1 MNTTLTYL
9 IIFLALLL
17 AELFYFKLAARF
29 GIVDRPNGRS
39 SHTRPTIRGGG
50 VVFPLA
56 AVLFFLLCGF
66 GYPWFVLGLVLLAVV
81 EFTDDVRSLPDSVR
95 LVAQFAG
102 MALMFLQLGLFS
114 GGFPW
119 WYIIIALV
127 LFVGIVNAWN
137 FMDGI
142 NGITGGYS
150 LAVLL
155 PLVYLNEFVEPFIDG
170 RLLAVTAIAALVFCF
185 FNFRTR
191 ARCFAGDVG
200 SVSVAFI
207 VLFALGSLVL
217 RTGDLSWIVLL
228 AVYGVDVVLTVCH
241 RVMLHENLGEA
252 HRKHA
257 YQLMANE
264 LGVRHVLV
272 ASFYALLQLVVSAG
286 AILLSGAAPG
296 VRWAYL
302 GGVLLVLSAAYVIFM
317 KKNYHLH
324 EEYLRARAAGNE
336 DGGRNENKN

>member
-1 MNTTLTYL
+1 MTLTIL
-9 IIFLALLL
+9 ICTAALLL
-17 AELFYFKLAARF
+17 AELLYFKLAARL
-29 GIVDRPNGRS
+29 GIVDRPNARS
-39 SHTRPTIRGGG
+39 SHSKPTIRGGG
-50 VVFPLA
+50 IVFPLA
-56 AVLFFLLCGF
+56 VLLYFLVSGF
-66 GYPWFVLGLVLLAVV
+66 AYPWFFVGLMLLAVV

-102 MALMFLQLGLFS
+102 MALMFLQLGLF
-114 GGFPW
+114 GGAFPW
-119 WYIIIALV
+119 WYVLVALV

-155 PLVYLNEFVEPFIDG
+155 PLLYIDTRMTPFIDMQ
-170 RLLAVTAIAALVFCF
+170 LLLLTAAATLVFCI

-200 SVSVAFI
+200 SVSIAFI
-207 VLFALGSLVL
+207 ILFALGSLVL
-217 RTGDLSWIVLL
+217 QTGDLSWLL
-228 AVYGVDVVLTVCH
+228 LLCVYGVDTVLTICH
-241 RVMLHENLGEA
+241 RIMLHENLGQA

-264 LGVRHVLV
+264 LGIKHVSV
-272 ASFYALLQLVVSAG
+272 SAFYSLLQLLISSV
-286 AILLSGAAPG
+286 AILLLPDSPAA
-296 VRWAYL
+296 RWIYL
-302 GGVLLVLSAAYVIFM
+302 GAVLVVLCTAYIIFM

-324 EEYLRARAAGNE
+324 EEYLKSKEAE
-336 DGGRNENKN
+336 KPC